1 MFSKMNKSENF
12 TSGFICILH
21 TFDHNLKLNPY
32 ICALTSEDSA
42 DNITPWSI
50 VKYFNHTF

>member
-1 MFSKMNKSENF
+1 MNKSENF